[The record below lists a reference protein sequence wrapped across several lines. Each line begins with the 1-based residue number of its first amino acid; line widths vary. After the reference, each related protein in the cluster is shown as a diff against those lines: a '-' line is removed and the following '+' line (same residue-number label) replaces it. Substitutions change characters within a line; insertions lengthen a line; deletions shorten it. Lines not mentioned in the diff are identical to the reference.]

1 MVKKYI
7 NTVKGIFYVISSGR
21 SSKDMFTG
29 IFNLNLYK
37 GGVLRK
43 EIGIN
48 NLLKVRH
55 LKINGFINIDDLY
68 FMQYMDNL
76 EVLDLS
82 NIIYHR
88 KKIHEGEKL
97 KLRKNLLKRKKKLTT
112 IHLPEFISYIPDNF
126 FYDCKNLQKVVIPG
140 SVKIIGCNAFSGS
153 GINEILIPNSIE
165 RIDHGAFD
173 NCKDLESVIV
183 EDGKKLI
190 SWKGIQFYNCPSLK
204 TVYIGRNFKE
214 EDTLISHQGI
224 DELRLGC
231 LVNNINFDFD
241 FVNKLICEMK
251 TPPSVKGNLNKINYI
266 DIKHNYDLFWIHP
279 LWNKML
285 RKNNSK
291 HAVGDLNTES

>member
-126 FYDCKNLQKVVIPG
+126 FMI
-140 SVKIIGCNAFSGS
+140 VKIF
-153 GINEILIPNSIE
+153 
-165 RIDHGAFD
+165 
-173 NCKDLESVIV
+173 
-183 EDGKKLI
+183 KK
-190 SWKGIQFYNCPSLK
+190 W
-204 TVYIGRNFKE
+204 
-214 EDTLISHQGI
+214 
-224 DELRLGC
+224 
-231 LVNNINFDFD
+231 
-241 FVNKLICEMK
+241 
-251 TPPSVKGNLNKINYI
+251 
-266 DIKHNYDLFWIHP
+266 
-279 LWNKML
+279 
-285 RKNNSK
+285 
-291 HAVGDLNTES
+291 

>member
-173 NCKDLESVIV
+173 NCKNLESVIV

-241 FVNKLICEMK
+241 FVNKLICEM
-251 TPPSVKGNLNKINYI
+251 
-266 DIKHNYDLFWIHP
+266 
-279 LWNKML
+279 
-285 RKNNSK
+285 
-291 HAVGDLNTES
+291 